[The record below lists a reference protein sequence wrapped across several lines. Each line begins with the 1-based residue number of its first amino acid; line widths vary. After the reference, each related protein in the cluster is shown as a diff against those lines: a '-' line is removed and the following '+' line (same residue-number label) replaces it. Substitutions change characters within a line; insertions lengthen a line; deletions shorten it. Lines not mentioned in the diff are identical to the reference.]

1 MLHTNDINVLY
12 YIKLLIEYINSFM
25 LRWTKLKKRLKN
37 YDFLLMITPI
47 LLAAFG
53 VVMIYSASMVTAVAD
68 GLSSTYYLFKQLQW
82 FLLGLIGF
90 VVFAA
95 LPYRQLQRLTK
106 WIVILGVISLIYV
119 IFFVDTLNQAQHS
132 INLFGFF
139 NLQPD
144 EFVKL
149 GILTYLASSYAKTHD
164 YLEDFSKA
172 VIPPLILVVFLIV
185 LILLQ
190 PYISTAGIIIATTLI
205 MISSSGFKV
214 THLLGI
220 GTM

>member
-1 MLHTNDINVLY
+1 SKVFLLNKIMLHTNDINVLY

-82 FLLGLIGF
+82 FILGLIGF

-95 LPYRQLQRLTK
+95 FPYRKLRRLTK
-106 WIVILGVISLIYV
+106 WIVIFRDISLIYD
-119 IFFVDTLNQAQHS
+119 ILFVDVVNHS
-132 INLFGFF
+132 KCTITIYGYFY
-139 NLQPD
+139 
-144 EFVKL
+144 VR
-149 GILTYLASSYAKTHD
+149 
-164 YLEDFSKA
+164 
-172 VIPPLILVVFLIV
+172 
-185 LILLQ
+185 
-190 PYISTAGIIIATTLI
+190 TA
-205 MISSSGFKV
+205 
-214 THLLGI
+214 
-220 GTM
+220 

>member
-82 FLLGLIGF
+82 FILGLIDF

-95 LPYRQLQRLTK
+95 FQYRKLQRLTK
-106 WIVILGVISLIYV
+106 WIVILCVIILFYVFFFVKFVNLVQLAIILFVIFIIYLDYYV
-119 IFFVDTLNQAQHS
+119 ILN
-132 INLFGFF
+132 
-139 NLQPD
+139 
-144 EFVKL
+144 
-149 GILTYLASSYAKTHD
+149 
-164 YLEDFSKA
+164 
-172 VIPPLILVVFLIV
+172 
-185 LILLQ
+185 
-190 PYISTAGIIIATTLI
+190 
-205 MISSSGFKV
+205 
-214 THLLGI
+214 
-220 GTM
+220 